1 MRPLFPRSPV
11 FLVLAATEADHHYGQ
26 PPRLH
31 AIEHHPSE
39 YTASWVLSLCRMR
52 LGLGEML
59 DIGAPEAD
67 PELCAPCC
75 YTIAVSSFRGRVV
88 RHAHQ

>member
-1 MRPLFPRSPV
+1 M
-11 FLVLAATEADHHYGQ
+11 VLAATEADYYYGQ
-26 PPRLH
+26 SPRMH

-39 YTASWVLSLCRMR
+39 YTASWVLSLCHMR

-59 DIGAPEAD
+59 GITAPEVD

-75 YTIAVSSFRGRVV
+75 STIAVSSFRGRVV